1 MHLKRENLIQAAI
14 LIKGAMV
21 NNKILSHLMIF
32 SITCSLVNN
41 QVIAVKE
48 EQTHI
53 NNKETTNN
61 KQMREKY
68 FWANSVHYFL

>member
-1 MHLKRENLIQAAI
+1 MHLKRENLIQAVI

-21 NNKILSHLMIF
+21 NNKILSHLMTF

-53 NNKETTNN
+53 NNKETN
-61 KQMREKY
+61 KQMKEKY
-68 FWANSVHYFL
+68 F